1 MAEPSSPVRGAASPE
16 QEPFGARPAPDAK
29 VSRGSQPAAKKM
41 KGADERSLKGAKRVN
56 GEGGGGGGNGGSG
69 KLPLP
74 AVVPSYS
81 NPAAWGFPALPSGPS
96 GGAGG
101 FAFPSQLPR
110 KLLSP
115 AVLLPSSASPSSS
128 YQQHQHRHHR
138 HRLALAGEAGGCGS
152 GGAAGGSAKP
162 KRPKEKRDKERRKHG
177 ALPVVAAVGDGGGA
191 LSAAG
196 REENGEVKLLLPKG
210 EGRALRLCAA
220 RGGSLAARSLR
231 EAEGRGRRGG
241 EGWRGQQARPG
252 QGGLGAVGAGGRSV
266 CSCRWGAGNGC
277 DARAGPL
284 EWLPAPAPPQHA
296 GPRAA
301 PLGGGG
307 LTCLPPPPCPPRSR
321 CSWACGLRAAP
332 CGGTDRWPCG
342 SLWRRQWRLS
352 PPLILSKKG
361 VWS

>member
-1 MAEPSSPVRGAASPE
+1 MAEPPSPVRGAASPE

-41 KGADERSLKGAKRVN
+41 KGADERSLKGTKRVN

-69 KLPLP
+69 KQSLPLP

-138 HRLALAGEAGGCGS
+138 HRLALAVEAGGCGS
-152 GGAAGGSAKP
+152 GGAAGAGGGSAKP

-177 ALPVVAAVGDGGGA
+177 ALPVVAAVGDGGGG
-191 LSAAG
+191 LSAAA
-196 REENGEVKLLLPKG
+196 REENGEVKMLLPKG
-210 EGRALRLCAA
+210 EGRAR
-220 RGGSLAARSLR
+220 
-231 EAEGRGRRGG
+231 AEG
-241 EGWRGQQARPG
+241 
-252 QGGLGAVGAGGRSV
+252 
-266 CSCRWGAGNGC
+266 
-277 DARAGPL
+277 
-284 EWLPAPAPPQHA
+284 
-296 GPRAA
+296 
-301 PLGGGG
+301 LGGGMVKAG
-307 LTCLPPPPCPPRSR
+307 RDLEGTATPGWAR
-321 CSWACGLRAAP
+321 CC
-332 CGGTDRWPCG
+332 T
-342 SLWRRQWRLS
+342 
-352 PPLILSKKG
+352 
-361 VWS
+361 